1 MSIVYLSGVA
11 GNDPLDFFEH
21 SSFSYRVRFA
31 LNIPDFADPASEGY
45 DALNAYTWWQQAF
58 V

>member
-21 SSFSYRVRFA
+21 SSFSYRLRFA
-31 LNIPDFADPASEGY
+31 LNIPDFAITCGGRRLCVYGRS
-45 DALNAYTWWQQAF
+45 
-58 V
+58 